1 MSLFNDTSFTVVYTN
16 VVYTNVILFL
26 EPPKKKYICFYK
38 NYAMLNLSQEEW
50 TAQKANDSQPKILD
64 VRTPEE
70 YEEGYIPDA
79 QNIDIRMGQGFLDA
93 LKELDTSVPYYVY
106 CRSGARSNQA
116 CQLMSQLGFEKVYN
130 LEGGILDWE
139 GEVVS

>member
-1 MSLFNDTSFTVVYTN
+1 MS
-16 VVYTNVILFL
+16 
-26 EPPKKKYICFYK
+26 
-38 NYAMLNLSQEEW
+38 NLSQEEW
-50 TAQKANDSQPKILD
+50 AAQKVTDSQSKIID

-70 YEEGYIPDA
+70 FEEGYIPHA
-79 QNIDIRMGQGFLDA
+79 QNIDIRMGQGFLEA

>member
-1 MSLFNDTSFTVVYTN
+1 
-16 VVYTNVILFL
+16 
-26 EPPKKKYICFYK
+26 
-38 NYAMLNLSQEEW
+38 MLNLSQEEW

-64 VRTPEE
+64 VRTSEE

-79 QNIDIRMGQGFLDA
+79 QNIDIRMGQGFLDT